1 MNSKEFFST
10 LRHGRE
16 MTVDFYA
23 YSGLVNGI
31 TSLFLAAFLLRKSAQ
46 SEVVRTFSYFC
57 FAVAFWGIN
66 YFFWLKADSR
76 EKAELFIRLTMVGAV
91 FIPILFS
98 SFTARFLN
106 IQEKKITLLNFT
118 ACFLLMLFSFSHLFI
133 RTLEKKHIF
142 QYWPSPGPVFHLML
156 VYFLANAL
164 AAHILLAKEAMV
176 QKGVR
181 RNQILGVF
189 FGTLIG
195 FIGGSTNYLLWYDIP
210 VPPVLNILVSVY
222 VLSVGYAIMKFK
234 LLDIELIVRKTVIF
248 AGLLAFV
255 FAVFSAATF
264 LVQVFLSRFFG
275 AGNAWTYGISLFLI
289 VLGYDPIRN
298 FLVNLTDKY
307 LFQKKYDYQK
317 ILKDATRGMSKIE
330 SLDHLLGLVVHFITM
345 KMRVR
350 NTAIMMRRRDNEF
363 ELGFQRGYTRS
374 FLDYRLDD
382 TNPMIQ
388 YLLHEKEAVA
398 AETVK
403 EYIEAGNK
411 KRVKGEAPHE
421 YDFQAVLLTMEELQA
436 AAVIPSFLGHDLRSV
451 LVVGE
456 KKSGGY
462 FTPDDLNLLYTL
474 AQESA
479 IAIENAKLFDE
490 AINKSNQLA
499 KINEQLEYSRN
510 LLMKALRETEIAN
523 KQLQDTQAQLIHE
536 QKMATLGRLA
546 ASVGHEVNNPLT
558 ILSMNV
564 SRAILKYRKNPDLR
578 VAEVLELFQKMEQNI
593 GRIKAVVNTLTGLL
607 KKSEKG
613 KFEPLSLKLILEE
626 TLPLVQFQTYLDNLS
641 GTEVEF
647 DIPGNTPLIRGDLER
662 LQEVFLNLFINAY
675 HAMTGRRNRRIRVTA
690 EVDSENAER
699 VAVNFTDNGC
709 GMTEEIMKKIFN
721 YGFTTKPPGRGS
733 GMGLYMCKY
742 IVELHGGEMRVKSKV
757 GEGTTFTI
765 FLPAYEESGGET
777 GGLRIEATS

>member
-1 MNSKEFFST
+1 MNNLYACQHFWFST
-10 LRHGRE
+10 AG
-16 MTVDFYA
+16 TAV
-23 YSGLVNGI
+23 VNLLL
-31 TSLFLAAFLLRKSAQ
+31 SLFVFNQSIRSDLKKSFISYSLTICWWSTFLYLHSYIKNERSSFLFCGLLHAGAALIPAMFLNFLYHFFEIRSSGYKLVLRLAWLLSGVYSCISLFFPTWMFPRVVPKLCFPYYLNGTPLYFSWMILFFLITAFAHYVLLREYQ
-46 SEVVRTFSYFC
+46 
-57 FAVAFWGIN
+57 
-66 YFFWLKADSR
+66 
-76 EKAELFIRLTMVGAV
+76 KAELVKKKQLKYFFIANVLGYLGGIGD
-91 FIPILFS
+91 FF
-98 SFTARFLN
+98 
-106 IQEKKITLLNFT
+106 
-118 ACFLLMLFSFSHLFI
+118 
-133 RTLEKKHIF
+133 
-142 QYWPSPGPVFHLML
+142 PVFNIFEFPFP
-156 VYFLANAL
+156 YGNY
-164 AAHILLAKEAMV
+164 
-176 QKGVR
+176 GV
-181 RNQILGVF
+181 IF
-189 FGTLIG
+189 F
-195 FIGGSTNYLLWYDIP
+195 
-210 VPPVLNILVSVY
+210 SVMTAY
-222 VLSVGYAIMKFK
+222 TIVRYRFF
-234 LLDIELIVRKTVIF
+234 DIEVIVRKTLVF

-255 FAVFSAATF
+255 FGVFGAATF
-264 LVQVFLSRFFG
+264 LVQEVLYHLG
-275 AGNAWTYGISLFLI
+275 AGKLWTYAISLSII
-289 VLGYDPIRN
+289 VLAYDPIRN
-298 FLVNLTDKY
+298 LLINLTDKY

-317 ILKDATRGMSKIE
+317 LLKDATRGMSKIE
-330 SLDHLLGLVVHFITM
+330 SLHHLLGLVVHFITM
-345 KMRVR
+345 KMRVK

-363 ELGFQRGYTRS
+363 ELGFQRGYSRN

-382 TNPMIQ
+382 TNPMIM
-388 YLLHEKEAVA
+388 YLMREKEALDLDH
-398 AETVK
+398 VK
-403 EYIEAGNK
+403 EFIEAGNK
-411 KRVKGEAPHE
+411 KVVKGEKTPHE
-421 YDFQAVLLTMEELQA
+421 YDFEAIRLTMEELESSC
-436 AAVIPSFLGHDLRSV
+436 VVPSFLGHDLRSI
-451 LVVGE
+451 LLVGE
-456 KKSGGY
+456 KKSGHL
-462 FTPDDLNLLYTL
+462 FSSDDITLLFTL

-564 SRAILKYRKNPDLR
+564 SRAILKYRKNPDLK

-675 HAMTGRRNRRIRVTA
+675 HAMQGRRNRRIRVTA
-690 EVDSENAER
+690 ELDTENPAR
-699 VAVNFTDNGC
+699 VAVNFMDNGC

-742 IVELHGGEMRVKSKV
+742 IVELHGGDMKVGSKV

-765 FLPAYEESGGET
+765 YLPAYEEGAGES
-777 GGLRIEATS
+777 GLRIEATS